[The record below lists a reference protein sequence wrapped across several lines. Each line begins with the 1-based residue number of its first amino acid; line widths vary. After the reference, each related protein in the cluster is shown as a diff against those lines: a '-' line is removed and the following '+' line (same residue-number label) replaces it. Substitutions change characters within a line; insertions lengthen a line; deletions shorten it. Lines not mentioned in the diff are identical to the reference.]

1 MEHKRVK
8 VLVSAAAAEAHNGDD
23 DDLTGANQMDEQMTT
38 AEAARHLGI
47 NPGYLTN
54 LRCWGTGPR
63 WRRVGARGVRYDK
76 ADLDHWNAQRG
87 ESLSPGSPSIK
98 V

>member
-1 MEHKRVK
+1 MGYGAV
-8 VLVSAAAAEAHNGDD
+8 AEANVATMMTNSEPH
-23 DDLTGANQMDEQMTT
+23 MDEQPMTT

-63 WRRVGARGVRYDK
+63 WRRIGVRGVRYDRVE
-76 ADLDHWNAQRG
+76 LEEWREG
-87 ESLSPGSPSIK
+87 RESRPRQEARPG
-98 V
+98 

>member
-1 MEHKRVK
+1 M
-8 VLVSAAAAEAHNGDD
+8 ATMMTINGADH
-23 DDLTGANQMDEQMTT
+23 MDEPMTT

-63 WRRVGARGVRYDK
+63 WRRVGLRSVRYLR
-76 ADLDHWNAQRG
+76 ADLDAWIARRA
-87 ESLSPGSPSIK
+87 SK
-98 V
+98 DADA

>member
-1 MEHKRVK
+1 M
-8 VLVSAAAAEAHNGDD
+8 ATMMTT
-23 DDLTGANQMDEQMTT
+23 TGANHMNEPMTT

-63 WRRVGARGVRYDK
+63 WRRVGARGVRYTL
-76 ADLDHWNAQRG
+76 ADLDAWKAQKG
-87 ESLSPGSPSIK
+87 EVGSPAHRP
-98 V
+98 